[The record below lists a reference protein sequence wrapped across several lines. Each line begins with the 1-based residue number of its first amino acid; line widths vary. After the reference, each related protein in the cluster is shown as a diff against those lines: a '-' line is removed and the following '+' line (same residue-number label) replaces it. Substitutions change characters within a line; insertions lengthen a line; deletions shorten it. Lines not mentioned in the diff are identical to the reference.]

1 MDDLEN
7 LDNSSDSP
15 NLTDYAKVGAS
26 LLGTVTQ
33 LVNPN
38 KPPTA
43 KTTPAASQ
51 SGIAKYLPWIGGAF
65 ALLVVLALVLKRK

>member
-43 KTTPAASQ
+43 KTTPAAS
-51 SGIAKYLPWIGGAF
+51 SGITKYLPWIGGAL
-65 ALLVVLALVLKRK
+65 ALLVVVALVFKRR